1 METYPYPKKRVYLS
15 AAIAGL
21 SIILASAL
29 FSNQSTL
36 IIYYSVS
43 TITFTVIT
51 FLVKKRLYTLILS
64 GENEEKQDEDED
76 RAPWKAI
83 LIVLLMS
90 LALFVAPLLL
100 AGILSGLVWFMMIIS
115 FTSGVS
121 ISEIVLYLRMR
132 Q

>member
-15 AAIAGL
+15 AALAGL

-29 FSNQSTL
+29 FSNQYIL
-36 IIYYSVS
+36 IVYYSVS

-51 FLVKKRLYTLILS
+51 FLVKKRLYTLILMDK
-64 GENEEKQDEDED
+64 NEEKPDEDG
-76 RAPWKAI
+76 APWKTM
-83 LIVLLMS
+83 LIILLMS
-90 LALFVAPLLL
+90 LALFVVPLLL
-100 AGILSGLVWFMMIIS
+100 AGIISGLVWFMMIVS